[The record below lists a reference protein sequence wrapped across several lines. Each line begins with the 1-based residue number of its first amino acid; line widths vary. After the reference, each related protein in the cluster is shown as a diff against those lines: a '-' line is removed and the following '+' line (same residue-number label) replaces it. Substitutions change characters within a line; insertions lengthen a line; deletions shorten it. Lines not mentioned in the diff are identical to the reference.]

1 MRSRTVRRTL
11 TLLAVVAIGAAA
23 YFYWTG
29 EVLTRAILE
38 RADAFEERR
47 STAVR
52 QTFELRSAQQAYVAA
67 GQSEAFWFEKAATE
81 ISALRATLA
90 SLKAATTAA
99 AAHAAL
105 DEAAG
110 ALEEFEEGDRRVR
123 NYASSGQ
130 KLLASDVIFSDGL
143 AAAARIGSALDQ
155 AREAAVRADAA
166 VTEGLFRDRL
176 MAAGAAAILGLLVL
190 FLLTPVPVAPV
201 ETSLEQAV
209 PAGDP
214 GGLDLRPAFKAE
226 RAAESTPPPGPVP
239 AAPMP
244 TVAATPQPAG
254 IEIQSLA
261 DVCTDLARLTDTS
274 AMPAIL
280 ERTAETLDAAGL
292 VLWVIAADGKELV
305 AIAAHGYPASVVSRM
320 GSLPIDAENAT
331 AAAFRTASL
340 QTVTADGLANGAI
353 AAPLVSPAG
362 CLGVL
367 SAEVR
372 HDGHRQPARLAAAS
386 IVAAQLATLVA
397 PPAARSEDR
406 TTATL

>member
-29 EVLTRAILE
+29 EVRTRAIVE
-38 RADAFEERR
+38 RSDTFEKLR
-47 STAVR
+47 STAAR

-81 ISALRATLA
+81 ISALRATVA
-90 SLKAATTAA
+90 ALKGSTTAA

-105 DEAAG
+105 DEAAV
-110 ALEEFEEGDRRVR
+110 ALQEFEERDRRVR

-143 AAAARIGSALDQ
+143 AAAARIGSALD
-155 AREAAVRADAA
+155 RAVDAA
-166 VTEGLFRDRL
+166 IRTDAAATERVFREQL
-176 MAAGAAAILGLLVL
+176 TAAGAAAIFGLLVL
-190 FLLTPVPVAPV
+190 LLLTPIPMVPVEMTV
-201 ETSLEQAV
+201 GRAV
-209 PAGDP
+209 PADDS
-214 GGLDLRPAFKAE
+214 GGLELRPAFSAE
-226 RAAESTPPPGPVP
+226 RATEPTPAPAPVP
-239 AAPMP
+239 TASLP
-244 TVAATPQPAG
+244 TVAVTPQPAG
-254 IEIQSLA
+254 IEIQNLA

-340 QTVTADGLANGAI
+340 QTVTADGPANGAI

-367 SAEVR
+367 AAEVR
-372 HDGHRQPARLAAAS
+372 HDGHRQPARLAAAA
-386 IVAAQLATLVA
+386 IVAAQLATLVG
-397 PPAARSEDR
+397 PPAARNEDR
-406 TTATL
+406 TTAAL